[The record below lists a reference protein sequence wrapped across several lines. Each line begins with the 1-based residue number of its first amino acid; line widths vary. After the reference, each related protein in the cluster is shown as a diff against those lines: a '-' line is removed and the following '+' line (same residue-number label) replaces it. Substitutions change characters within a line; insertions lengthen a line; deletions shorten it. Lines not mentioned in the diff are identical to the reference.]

1 MSRALIDL
9 NILNI
14 LNIQT
19 ADNFLDVSLFHE
31 KFNPAKLPVYSY

>member
-1 MSRALIDL
+1 MSRALID
-9 NILNI
+9 LNI